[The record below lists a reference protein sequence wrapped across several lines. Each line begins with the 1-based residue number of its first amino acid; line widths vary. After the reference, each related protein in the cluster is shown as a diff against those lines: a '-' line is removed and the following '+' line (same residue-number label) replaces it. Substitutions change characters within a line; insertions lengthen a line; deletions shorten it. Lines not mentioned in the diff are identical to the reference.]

1 MAWCLKDQ
9 NNVAEGG
16 IMSDNYDMNTKKIS
30 VTIPAN
36 LIEQIKLMAENEKR
50 SFSNM
55 LSCLAE
61 EALKNKAA

>member
-1 MAWCLKDQ
+1 MHYDQ
-9 NNVAEGG
+9 G
-16 IMSDNYDMNTKKIS
+16 MKTKPVT
-30 VTIPAN
+30 VTIPEN
-36 LIEQIKLMAENEKR
+36 LIEQIKLMAESEKR

>member
-1 MAWCLKDQ
+1 
-9 NNVAEGG
+9 
-16 IMSDNYDMNTKKIS
+16 MSDNYDMNTKKIS

-36 LIEQIKLMAENEKR
+36 LIEQIKLMAESEKR